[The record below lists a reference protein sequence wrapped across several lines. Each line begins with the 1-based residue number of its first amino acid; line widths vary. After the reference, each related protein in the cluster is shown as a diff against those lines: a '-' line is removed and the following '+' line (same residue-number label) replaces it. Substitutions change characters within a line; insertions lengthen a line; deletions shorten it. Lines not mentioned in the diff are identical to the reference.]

1 MSETPA
7 NTRPLFHKSIQGVEV
22 PSIGFGTFRLE
33 GMTCQRSVT
42 CALGLGYRHIDTAR
56 AYENEEAVGNGIRE
70 SDVDRGD
77 IFLTSKVWRDDLRP
91 DKLKEEAEASLRAL
105 GTDFLDLLLIHWPNP
120 EIPLEESIE
129 AMEQLRQTGKI
140 RHLGVSN
147 FPPAWLE
154 RALRCG
160 PVFCNQ
166 IEYHPLLAQDRILE
180 IAREHDV
187 LVTAYSP
194 LAQGEVIGYT
204 ELDEIARRRG
214 KTSEQVALRWLIE
227 QDHVAAI
234 PRSSKLEHIEANFN
248 VFDFSLGD
256 EEKATIANLPKD
268 RRQINPSFAP
278 DWDA

>member
-1 MSETPA
+1 MSEQSA
-7 NTRPLFHKSIQGVEV
+7 NTRPHFLKSIQGVDV
-22 PSIGFGTFRLE
+22 PSLGFGTFRLE

-56 AYENEEAVGNGIRE
+56 VYGNEEAVGDGIRE
-70 SDVDRGD
+70 SDVDRES

-91 DKLKEEAEASLRAL
+91 AKLKEEAEASLRAL
-105 GTDFLDLLLIHWPNP
+105 GTDFLDLFLIHWPNP
-120 EIPLEESIE
+120 EIPLEDSIE
-129 AMEQLRQTGKI
+129 AMEELRESGKI

-166 IEYHPLLAQDRILE
+166 IEYHPLLAQDRVLDV
-180 IAREHDV
+180 ARAHDV

-194 LAQGEVIGYT
+194 LAQGEVIGYPD
-204 ELDEIARRRG
+204 LDEIARRRG

-234 PRSSKLEHIEANFN
+234 PRSSKLEHIEANFK
-248 VFDFSLGD
+248 VFDFSLNE
-256 EEKATIANLPKD
+256 EEKAAIAALPKD
-268 RRQINPSFAP
+268 RRQINPDFAP